1 MMKQEDLFK
10 KIGHILSELQEQ
22 YQYIA
27 AHPQTLNELEVE
39 LMLSNANFLTDHIQ
53 IVRKTLHH
61 QELKTIPQQAETST
75 INTPQEIKFQ
85 MVERDQPL
93 QFEFEEKQVDQIF
106 NRPLTPEEQEIIAKK
121 QQMQVPAEQ
130 PFIMPAAEVEVTPVI
145 PAIEETP
152 VEIEETPVVIKETAV
167 VIEEA
172 PMIKETPVAIKQ
184 TPVVTEEPPVIEARP
199 VADQAPIAIPSAPVA
214 ETPMPEKSGKLSL
227 NELLA
232 GNRNSNDKTD
242 HPVQEIKDLKQA
254 ISLNDKLL
262 YVKDLFH
269 GYNLAYAE
277 VIDLLNKM
285 PDFKSAD
292 AFLQHNYAVKND
304 WKSKEETVERFYQLL
319 KRRFPH
325 K

>member
-27 AHPQTLNELEVE
+27 DHPQKLNELEVE

-53 IVRKTLHH
+53 IVRKTLNH
-61 QELKTIPQQAETST
+61 QELKAIPQQAETST

-93 QFEFEEKQVDQIF
+93 QFEFEEKKVDQLF
-106 NRPLTPEEQEIIAKK
+106 NRPLTQEEQEIIAKK
-121 QQMQVPAEQ
+121 QQLQTPAEQ
-130 PFIMPAAEVEVTPVI
+130 PFIMPAAEVKATPVTPL
-145 PAIEETP
+145 
-152 VEIEETPVVIKETAV
+152 IEETPVVIEDKPL
-167 VIEEA
+167 VIEEKPA
-172 PMIKETPVAIKQ
+172 VIEEPAVVIKETPVAIEE
-184 TPVVTEEPPVIEARP
+184 TPVVIQSQTIPVVEQTP
-199 VADQAPIAIPSAPVA
+199 LEIPSAPVV
-214 ETPMPEKSGKLSL
+214 ETSIPEKSVKLSL

-232 GNRNSNDKTD
+232 GNRSSSDKIE
-242 HPVQEIKDLKQA
+242 HPAQEIKDLKQG

-262 YVKDLFH
+262 FVKDLFH

-285 PDFKSAD
+285 PNFKSAD
-292 AFLQHNYAVKND
+292 AFLQNNYADKND
-304 WKSKEETVERFYQLL
+304 WKNKEETVERFYQLL
-319 KRRFPH
+319 KRRFPL

>member
-1 MMKQEDLFK
+1 MSSYQHKTANLPLLPMMNQEDLFK

-27 AHPQTLNELEVE
+27 EHPQKLNELEVE

-61 QELKTIPQQAETST
+61 QEPKVLPQHTETSAD
-75 INTPQEIKFQ
+75 PGSQELHFQLADREAPVQNKF
-85 MVERDQPL
+85 D
-93 QFEFEEKQVDQIF
+93 FEEKKVEQLF
-106 NRPLTPEEQEIIAKK
+106 NRPLTPQEQEIIAKK
-121 QQMQVPAEQ
+121 QSLTVLPDQ
-130 PFIMPAAEVEVTPVI
+130 
-145 PAIEETP
+145 
-152 VEIEETPVVIKETAV
+152 
-167 VIEEA
+167 
-172 PMIKETPVAIKQ
+172 
-184 TPVVTEEPPVIEARP
+184 VTEEPA
-199 VADQAPIAIPSAPVA
+199 APIVPLVVETPIVVEKPIVQEQIPLEEKPPLVIPSAPVV
-214 ETPMPEKSGKLSL
+214 ETSIPEQSPKLTL

-232 GNRNSNDKTD
+232 GNHQGTDKAD
-242 HPVQEIKDLKQA
+242 YAGQEIKDLKQS
-254 ISLNDKLL
+254 ISLNDRLI
-262 YVKDLFH
+262 YVKDLFL

-304 WKSKEETVERFYQLL
+304 WKNKQATVDRFYQLL
-319 KRRFPH
+319 KRRFPV

>member
-1 MMKQEDLFK
+1 MMNQEDLFK

-27 AHPQTLNELEVE
+27 AHPQNLNELEVE

-53 IVRKTLHH
+53 IVRKTLSHH
-61 QELKTIPQQAETST
+61 ELKAIPQQAESANKQTPPETST
-75 INTPQEIKFQ
+75 QLVLNEAPVQNK
-85 MVERDQPL
+85 
-93 QFEFEEKQVDQIF
+93 FEFEEKQVDQLF
-106 NRPLTPEEQEIIAKK
+106 NRPLTAEEQDIIAKK
-121 QQMQVPAEQ
+121 QQLNASVAPVSAYTEAEAKGPEPFLITNSEPVKPAVEQ
-130 PFIMPAAEVEVTPVI
+130 SPVVDEI
-145 PAIEETP
+145 P
-152 VEIEETPVVIKETAV
+152 VEIKEAPVVEEIPQ
-167 VIEEA
+167 VIEE
-172 PMIKETPVAIKQ
+172 V
-184 TPVVTEEPPVIEARP
+184 PVVDIQPVVVPA
-199 VADQAPIAIPSAPVA
+199 APVV
-214 ETPMPEKSGKLSL
+214 ETSIPEKSPRLSL

-232 GNRNSNDKTD
+232 NKASEKGD
-242 HPVQEIKDLKQA
+242 HPASEIKDLKQA

-304 WKSKEETVERFYQLL
+304 WKSKPATVDRFYQLL
-319 KRRFPH
+319 RRRFPA

>member
-1 MMKQEDLFK
+1 MMNQEDLFK

-27 AHPQTLNELEVE
+27 EHPQNLNGLEVE

-53 IVRKTLHH
+53 IVRKTLNH
-61 QELKTIPQQAETST
+61 QELKAIPQQTETT
-75 INTPQEIKFQ
+75 PKHTPQESNVQ
-85 MVERDQPL
+85 LVLSEEPVQNR
-93 QFEFEEKQVDQIF
+93 FEFEEQQVDQLF

-121 QQMQVPAEQ
+121 QQLNVPVEPLPKAPE
-130 PFIMPAAEVEVTPVI
+130 PEVKAAEPYIIVTPEPTPVTPVVEQNPI
-145 PAIEETP
+145 IDASPA
-152 VEIEETPVVIKETAV
+152 VEETPVV
-167 VIEEA
+167 EE
-172 PMIKETPVAIKQ
+172 IPVF
-184 TPVVTEEPPVIEARP
+184 VEEV
-199 VADQAPIAIPSAPVA
+199 PVA
-214 ETPMPEKSGKLSL
+214 EVPPLVIPTAPVVQNSIPEKAVKLTL

-232 GNRNSNDKTD
+232 NNRQATEKAD
-242 HPVQEIKDLKQA
+242 HPAAEIKDLKQA

-304 WKSKEETVERFYQLL
+304 WKNKQVTVDRFYQLL
-319 KRRFPH
+319 RRRFPA